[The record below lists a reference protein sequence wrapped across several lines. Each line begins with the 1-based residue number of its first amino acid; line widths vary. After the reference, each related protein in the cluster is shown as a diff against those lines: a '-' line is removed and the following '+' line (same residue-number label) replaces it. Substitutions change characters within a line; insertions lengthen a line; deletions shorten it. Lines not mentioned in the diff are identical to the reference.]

1 MLAPMKII
9 AIANQKGGV
18 GKTATAAALGDL
30 LAQRGR
36 RVLLLDL
43 DPQSSLTQGL
53 GIDAHGAS
61 LAEVIGGAK
70 RGPLTIQQIIK
81 PLGDRLDIAPA
92 DIALAGCEMGMI
104 ERLGRENIV
113 KATLRDLQG
122 YDVVIIDCPPA
133 LSLLTVNG
141 LIAAHGVIVPTL
153 PAAADLRGVRLF
165 IDTLNQIRNDGLNPL
180 LELIGVLFVQYD
192 PRLNA
197 HVLASDELAAA
208 GWPVI
213 GMIPRSVKV
222 QESSAALQPV
232 TRYDPAS
239 KPAQAYI
246 ELEKEIIKWL
256 KRK

>member
-1 MLAPMKII
+1 MAPMKII

-30 LAQRGR
+30 LAQHGR

-53 GIDAHGAS
+53 GIEAHGAS

-70 RGPLTIQQIIK
+70 RGPLTMQQIIK

-113 KATLRDLQG
+113 KAALRDLD

-153 PAAADLRGVRLF
+153 PAAADLRGVALF
-165 IDTLNQIRNDGLNPL
+165 MDTLNQLRNDGLNPL

-192 PRLNA
+192 PRLIA
-197 HVLASDELAAA
+197 HVQAVDALKGEGL
-208 GWPVI
+208 PVI
-213 GMIPRSVKV
+213 GLIPRSVKV

-232 TRYDPAS
+232 TRYDPNS

-246 ELEKEIIKWL
+246 DLERKVNQWL
-256 KRK
+256 KNQK

>member
-1 MLAPMKII
+1 MKII

-30 LAQRGR
+30 LAQHGR

-53 GIDAHGAS
+53 GIEARGAS

-70 RGPLTIQQIIK
+70 RGPLTMQQIIR

-165 IDTLNQIRNDGLNPL
+165 IDTLNQVRNELNPL
-180 LELIGVLFVQYD
+180 LELIGILFVQYD

-213 GMIPRSVKV
+213 GKIPRSVKV

-232 TRYDPAS
+232 TRYDPNS

-246 ELEKEIIKWL
+246 ELERKITSWL

>member
-1 MLAPMKII
+1 MCIR
-9 AIANQKGGV
+9 
-18 GKTATAAALGDL
+18 D
-30 LAQRGR
+30 R
-36 RVLLLDL
+36 
-43 DPQSSLTQGL
+43 
-53 GIDAHGAS
+53 
-61 LAEVIGGAK
+61 
-70 RGPLTIQQIIK
+70 
-81 PLGDRLDIAPA
+81 PLGDRLDIATA

-113 KATLRDLQG
+113 KAALRDLQG

-153 PAAADLRGVRLF
+153 PAAADLRGLRLF
-165 IDTLNQIRNDGLNPL
+165 IDTLNQVRNDGLNPL

-232 TRYDPAS
+232 TRYEPTS

-256 KRK
+256 KRN

>member
-1 MLAPMKII
+1 MKTI

-30 LAQRGR
+30 LAKRGR
-36 RVLLLDL
+36 RVLLVDL
-43 DPQSSLTQGL
+43 DPQASLTQGL
-53 GIDAHGAS
+53 GIEAHGAS
-61 LAEVIGGAK
+61 LAEVIGGVK
-70 RGPLTIQQIIK
+70 RGPLTMQQIIR
-81 PLGDRLDIAPA
+81 PLGDRLDLAPA

-113 KATLRDLQG
+113 KATLRDLQS

-133 LSLLTVNG
+133 LSLLTING
-141 LIAAHGVIVPTL
+141 LIAAQGVIVPTL
-153 PAAADLRGVRLF
+153 PAAADLRGVALF
-165 IDTLNQIRNDGLNPL
+165 MDTLNQLRNELNPL

-213 GMIPRSVKV
+213 GKIPRSVKV

-232 TRYDPAS
+232 TRYEPTS

-256 KRK
+256 KRN

>member
-1 MLAPMKII
+1 MKII

-18 GKTATAAALGDL
+18 AKTATAAALGDL
-30 LAQRGR
+30 LAKRGQ

-43 DPQSSLTQGL
+43 DPQASLTQGL

-70 RGPLTIQQIIK
+70 RGPLTMQQIIK
-81 PLGDRLDIAPA
+81 NVSERLDIAPA
-92 DIALAGCEMGMI
+92 DIALAGCELGMI
-104 ERLGRENIV
+104 ERLGRENII
-113 KATLRDLQG
+113 KTALRDLPG

-133 LSLLTVNG
+133 LGLLTVNG

-153 PAAADLRGVRLF
+153 PAAADLRGVKLF
-165 IDTLNQIRNDGLNPL
+165 MDTLNQLRSDGLNAA

-197 HVLASDELAAA
+197 HMLAQDELKAA

-213 GMIPRSVKV
+213 GFIPRSVKV

-232 TRYDPAS
+232 TTYDPTS

-246 ELEKEIIKWL
+246 ELERKVIKWL
-256 KRK
+256 KRN

>member
-30 LAQRGR
+30 LAQHGR

-70 RGPLTIQQIIK
+70 RGPLTMQQIIR
-81 PLGDRLDIAPA
+81 PLGDRLDLAPA

-113 KATLRDLQG
+113 KATLRDLQS

-133 LSLLTVNG
+133 LSLLTING
-141 LIAAHGVIVPTL
+141 LIAAQGVIVPTL
-153 PAAADLRGVRLF
+153 PAAADLRGVALF
-165 IDTLNQIRNDGLNPL
+165 MDTLNQLRNELNPL

-213 GMIPRSVKV
+213 GKIPRSVKV

-232 TRYDPAS
+232 TRYEPTS

-256 KRK
+256 RK

>member
-1 MLAPMKII
+1 MKII

-18 GKTATAAALGDL
+18 AKTATAAALGDL
-30 LAQRGR
+30 LAKRGQ

-43 DPQSSLTQGL
+43 DPQASLTQGL

-70 RGPLTIQQIIK
+70 RGPLTMQQIIK
-81 PLGDRLDIAPA
+81 NVSERLDIAPA
-92 DIALAGCEMGMI
+92 DIALAGCELGMI
-104 ERLGRENIV
+104 ERLGRENII
-113 KATLRDLQG
+113 KTALRDLPG

-133 LSLLTVNG
+133 LGLLTVNG

-153 PAAADLRGVRLF
+153 PAAADLRGVKLF
-165 IDTLNQIRNDGLNPL
+165 MDTLNQLRSDGLNAA

-197 HVLASDELAAA
+197 HTLAQDELKAA

-213 GMIPRSVKV
+213 GFIPRSVKV

-232 TRYDPAS
+232 TTYDPTS

-246 ELEKEIIKWL
+246 ELERKVIKWL
-256 KRK
+256 KRN

>member
-1 MLAPMKII
+1 MQII

-18 GKTATAAALGDL
+18 AKTATAAALGDL
-30 LAQRGR
+30 LAKRGR

-53 GIDAHGAS
+53 GFDAHGAS

-70 RGPLTIQQIIK
+70 RGPLTMQQIIK
-81 PLGDRLDIAPA
+81 PVSDRLDIAPA
-92 DIALAGCEMGMI
+92 DIALAGCELGMI
-104 ERLGRENIV
+104 ERFGRENIV
-113 KATLRDLQG
+113 KAALRDLAG
-122 YDVVIIDCPPA
+122 YDVCIIDCPPA
-133 LSLLTVNG
+133 LGLLTVNG

-165 IDTLNQIRNDGLNPL
+165 MDTLNQLKNDGLNPSL
-180 LELIGVLFVQYD
+180 DMIGVLFVQYD
-192 PRLNA
+192 PRLVA
-197 HVLASDELAAA
+197 HTQALGELKTA
-208 GWPVI
+208 GLQVI

-232 TRYDPAS
+232 TVYDPTS

-246 ELEKEIIKWL
+246 EVERKVIKWL
-256 KRK
+256 KQNPH

>member
-1 MLAPMKII
+1 MAPMKII

-30 LAQRGR
+30 LSQHGR

-53 GIDAHGAS
+53 GIEAHGAS

-70 RGPLTIQQIIK
+70 RGPLTMQQIIK

-113 KATLRDLQG
+113 KAVLRDLA
-122 YDVVIIDCPPA
+122 YDIVIIDCPPA

-153 PAAADLRGVRLF
+153 PAAADLRGVALF
-165 IDTLNQIRNDGLNPL
+165 MDTLNQLRNDGLNPL

-192 PRLNA
+192 PRLIA
-197 HVLASDELAAA
+197 HVQAVDALKGEGL
-208 GWPVI
+208 PVI
-213 GMIPRSVKV
+213 GLIPRSVKV

-232 TRYDPAS
+232 TRYDPNS

-246 ELEKEIIKWL
+246 DLERKVNQWL
-256 KRK
+256 KNQK

>member
-30 LAQRGR
+30 LAQQGR

-70 RGPLTIQQIIK
+70 RGPLTMQQIIR

-113 KATLRDLQG
+113 KAALRDLQG

-165 IDTLNQIRNDGLNPL
+165 IDTLNQVRNELNPL

-213 GMIPRSVKV
+213 GKIPRSVKV

-232 TRYDPAS
+232 TRYEPTS

-256 KRK
+256 RK

>member
-1 MLAPMKII
+1 MQII

-30 LAQRGR
+30 LAQNGQ

-43 DPQSSLTQGL
+43 DPQASLTQGL
-53 GIDAHGAS
+53 GFDAHGAS

-70 RGPLTIQQIIK
+70 RGPLTLQQIIK
-81 PLGDRLDIAPA
+81 PVSDRLDIAPA
-92 DIALAGCEMGMI
+92 DIALAGCELGMI
-104 ERLGRENIV
+104 ERLGRENII
-113 KATLRDLQG
+113 KTALRDLQG
-122 YDVVIIDCPPA
+122 YDIVIIDCPPA
-133 LSLLTVNG
+133 LGLLTVNG
-141 LIAAHGVIVPTL
+141 LIAAHGVIVPTG
-153 PAAADLRGVRLF
+153 PAAADLRGVSLF
-165 IDTLNQIRNDGLNPL
+165 MDTLNQLKNDGLNPGL
-180 LELIGVLFVQYD
+180 ALIGVLFVQYD

-197 HVLASDELAAA
+197 HILAQDELKAA

-222 QESSAALQPV
+222 QESSAALQAV
-232 TRYDPAS
+232 TSYDPES

-246 ELEKEIIKWL
+246 ELERKVIKWL

>member
-1 MLAPMKII
+1 MA
-9 AIANQKGGV
+9 
-18 GKTATAAALGDL
+18 KTATAAALGDL
-30 LAQRGR
+30 LAKRGQ

-43 DPQSSLTQGL
+43 DPQASLTQGL

-70 RGPLTIQQIIK
+70 RGPLTMQQIIK
-81 PLGDRLDIAPA
+81 NVSERLDIAPA
-92 DIALAGCEMGMI
+92 DIALAGCELGMI
-104 ERLGRENIV
+104 ERLGRENII
-113 KATLRDLQG
+113 KTALRDLPG

-133 LSLLTVNG
+133 LGLLTVNG

-153 PAAADLRGVRLF
+153 PAAADLRGVKLF
-165 IDTLNQIRNDGLNPL
+165 MDTLNQLRSDGLNAA

-197 HVLASDELAAA
+197 HMLAQDELKAA

-213 GMIPRSVKV
+213 GFIPRSVKV

-232 TRYDPAS
+232 TTYDPTS

-246 ELEKEIIKWL
+246 ELERKVIKWL
-256 KRK
+256 KRN